1 MNLIICF
8 KVFLLSSGGGGVHFI
23 EEVTTFREY
32 ILYST
37 LYWTLNVWNQLSAS
51 VGVIGWEEL
60 SLNFLVVLL

>member
-1 MNLIICF
+1 MNLIICV
-8 KVFLLSSGGGGVHFI
+8 KVFLLSSGGVHFM
-23 EEVTTFREY
+23 EEVTTYREY